1 MFQGWHWHMSGMESW
16 IKAKE
21 YLDKAE
27 DYVKDSKYLGL
38 NQEIYS
44 TSQEYYAKKNDAQ
57 NFTLA
62 TEKKR
67 FFVGTNFFS

>member
-1 MFQGWHWHMSGMESW
+1 MSGMESW
-16 IKAKE
+16 IKQKE

-27 DYVKDSKYLGL
+27 NYVKDSKYLGL

-62 TEKKR
+62 TEKR
-67 FFVGTNFFS
+67 ILCRN